1 LHFTFSQ
8 ARVFSF
14 ESCRRPR
21 SAAFFVPTNV
31 RWKLPENRAQFF
43 LKRENA
49 GSKEIRQR
57 HFNLTQFFHVGDETC
72 AFDAKEKIFRRF
84 LVPVPIA
91 RRSLQQIKRSVD
103 LNGIECAGGEFQFAS
118 MWPSLWIKHATP
130 AGIIPTGNANAN
142 LAFHT
147 RFNRKS
153 GATSILF
160 RRQRR

>member
-1 LHFTFSQ
+1 MPATEKRGFFRSNQRSVEIARESGPVFPQ
-8 ARVFSF
+8 AR
-14 ESCRRPR
+14 ERRKQRNSPTALQPR
-21 SAAFFVPTNV
+21 AIFY
-31 RWKLPENRAQFF
+31 
-43 LKRENA
+43 
-49 GSKEIRQR
+49 
-57 HFNLTQFFHVGDETC
+57 VGDETR
-72 AFDAKEKIFRRF
+72 AFDAKEIFRRF

-91 RRSLQQIKRSVD
+91 RRSLQRIKRSVD
-103 LNGIECAGGEFQFAS
+103 LNGIECAGGEFQFAP
-118 MWPSLWIKHATP
+118 MWPSFWIKDATP

>member
-1 LHFTFSQ
+1 MPATKKGGFSRCLWQ
-8 ARVFSF
+8 QLKKFP
-14 ESCRRPR
+14 ET
-21 SAAFFVPTNV
+21 FFVPTKV

-43 LKRENA
+43 PKRENA
-49 GSKEIRQR
+49 GSKEICQR
-57 HFNLTQFFHVGDETC
+57 YFHLTQFFHVGDETR
-72 AFDAKEKIFRRF
+72 AFEAKEKFFRRF
-84 LVPVPIA
+84 LVPAPIA
-91 RRSLQQIKRSVD
+91 RRSLQRIKRSVD

-118 MWPSLWIKHATP
+118 MRPSLWIKHATP
-130 AGIIPTGNANAN
+130 AGITPTGNANPN